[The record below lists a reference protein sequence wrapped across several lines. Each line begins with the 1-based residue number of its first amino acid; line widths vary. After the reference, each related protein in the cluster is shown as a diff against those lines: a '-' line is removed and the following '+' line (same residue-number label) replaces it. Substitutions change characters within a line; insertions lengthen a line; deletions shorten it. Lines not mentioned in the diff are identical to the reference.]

1 MPRRRHAA
9 ARGRH
14 QGEEVKLVEDIDC
27 GIEGYSAMQLE
38 SQFVRKA

>member
-1 MPRRRHAA
+1 
-9 ARGRH
+9 
-14 QGEEVKLVEDIDC
+14 VKKIKLVEDIDC